1 MSEMSVDLVA
11 VERLL
16 WSGQATFVSAQ
27 TTEGQIG
34 IMPGHEPLLGQL
46 VEGGIVSIVDTDG
59 QRIVAA
65 VHGGFFSVTATTVRV
80 LAESAEFAD
89 EVDVEAARRVGA
101 ANPGTQEDQQ
111 GAAGPGRAGVE
122 PPHPEAA
129 NQKKVS

>member
-46 VEGGIVSIVDTDG
+46 VEGGTVAIVSTDG
-59 QRIVAA
+59 ERIVAA
-65 VHGGFFSVTATTVRV
+65 VHGGFFSVTATTVRI

-89 EVDVEAARRVGA
+89 EVDVEAARRVLADSAASEEDQLAAQAQVRAAEQA
-101 ANPGTQEDQQ
+101 AN
-111 GAAGPGRAGVE
+111 A
-122 PPHPEAA
+122 
-129 NQKKVS
+129 

>member
-34 IMPGHEPLLGQL
+34 ILAGHEPLLGQL
-46 VEGGIVSIVDTDG
+46 IEGGIVSIVPTEG
-59 QRIVAA
+59 ERITAA
-65 VHGGFFSVTATTVRV
+65 VHGGFFSVTATSVRV

-89 EVDVEAARRVGA
+89 EIDVEAARRVLADADATVEAKLA
-101 ANPGTQEDQQ
+101 AEGQV
-111 GAAGPGRAGVE
+111 RAVE
-122 PPHPEAA
+122 A
-129 NQKKVS
+129 NANA

>member
-1 MSEMSVDLVA
+1 MAEMSVDLVA

-16 WSGQATFVSAQ
+16 WSGQASFVSAQ

-46 VEGGIVSIVDTDG
+46 VEGGTVAIVDTDG

-80 LAESAEFAD
+80 LAESAEFAG
-89 EVDVEAARRVGA
+89 EVDVEAARRVLADSDATEEQQRA
-101 ANPGTQEDQQ
+101 AQ
-111 GAAGPGRAGVE
+111 ARVRAVE
-122 PPHPEAA
+122 QNA
-129 NQKKVS
+129 NA